1 MVKKKSRLGRGL
13 GALLGDVKTTTQIA
27 QSPPETSRQGAD
39 ARSETSSD
47 RASRTSYREIPI
59 EQLQRGKCQPRV
71 RMDKNAL
78 AELGESIKS
87 QGVIQPLLV
96 RPAGKRVGEGAAA
109 QFEIIA
115 GERRWRGAQLA
126 GLATVPVVIREI
138 TDQTA
143 IAVALI
149 ENIQRED
156 LNAIEQARGFKRLLD
171 EFRLT
176 HQEVSDTVGCSRTAV
191 SNLLRLLALHP
202 AVQKMVE
209 TGEIDMS
216 HARTLL
222 ALPEEAQPEIANQ
235 VSRQGLSV
243 RQTERLVRKWAKAK
257 DEASDKTG
265 ADTTKTRK
273 NQQADA
279 DIARLQD
286 DLSARLG
293 AKVDIR
299 HGAKKGRLI
308 IHYHSLDELD
318 GILERIK

>member
-1 MVKKKSRLGRGL
+1 MVKKKARLGRGL
-13 GALLGDVKTTTQIA
+13 GALLGDVKTTTQVE
-27 QSPPETSRQGAD
+27 QTPPETSRQEVD
-39 ARSETSSD
+39 AGSETRND
-47 RASRTSYREIPI
+47 RASHTGYREIPI
-59 EQLQRGKCQPRV
+59 EQLQRGKYQPRV
-71 RMDKNAL
+71 RMDKTAL

-96 RPAGKRVGEGAAA
+96 RPLGKDTVAG

-126 GLATVPVVIREI
+126 GLTTVPVVIREI
-138 TDQTA
+138 TDQA
-143 IAVALI
+143 AMAVALI

-156 LNAIEQARGFKRLLD
+156 LNAIEQARGFKRLLE
-171 EFRLT
+171 EFGLT
-176 HQEVSDTVGCSRTAV
+176 HQEVSETVGCSRTAV

-209 TGEIDMS
+209 NGEIDMS

-222 ALPEEAQPEIANQ
+222 ALPEQAQPEIANQ
-235 VSRQGLSV
+235 VSSQGLSV
-243 RQTERLVRKWAKAK
+243 RQIERLVRKWVRAR
-257 DEASDKTG
+257 DKTEDKTD
-265 ADTTKTRK
+265 AATTKTGK
-273 NQQADA
+273 NQQVDA
-279 DIARLQD
+279 DITHLQD

>member
-1 MVKKKSRLGRGL
+1 MVKKKARLGRGL
-13 GALLGDVKTTTQIA
+13 GVLLGDVKTTTQVGQARETNRREVAAKAKIK
-27 QSPPETSRQGAD
+27 PETEST
-39 ARSETSSD
+39 E
-47 RASRTSYREIPI
+47 ASRTDYREMPI
-59 EQLQRGKCQPRV
+59 EQLQRGKYQPRGN
-71 RMDKNAL
+71 MDKNAL

-96 RPAGKRVGEGAAA
+96 RRLTDGSSAN

-126 GLATVPVVIREI
+126 GLRTVPVVVREI
-138 TDQTA
+138 TDQSA
-143 IAVALI
+143 MAVALI

-171 EFRLT
+171 EFGLT
-176 HQEVSDTVGCSRTAV
+176 HQEVSETVGSSRTAV

-209 TGEIDMS
+209 SGAMDMS

-222 ALPEEAQPEIANQ
+222 SLPEQVQPEIAKQ
-235 VSRQGLSV
+235 VSSQNLSV
-243 RQTERLVRKWAKAK
+243 RQTERLVRKWLATT
-257 DEASDKTG
+257 EQG
-265 ADTTKTRK
+265 AVTPNREK
-273 NQQADA
+273 NQHSA
-279 DIARLQD
+279 DITHLQD
-286 DLSARLG
+286 QLSARLG
-293 AKVDIR
+293 AKVDIQ
-299 HGAKKGRLI
+299 HSAKKGRLI